1 MYTYYTWPLTID
13 HWTLTNMAKPKPQSL
28 FLDRVSHYRSLT
40 IFSSL
45 LSQPNCFNI
54 NSFGDLFHEKFTMD
68 FSSSVFEQNLKLV
81 NCQAR
86 AIFVNEQRRKNLI
99 IPLQWACE
107 TEEEQ
112 LDFKSHNKN
121 KIWASVK
128 LRDIIQILFLDHV
141 LCGPNK

>member
-40 IFSSL
+40 SFSFFT
-45 LSQPNCFNI
+45 QPNSFNI
-54 NSFGDLFHEKFTMD
+54 NSFGDLFDEKFTMD

-81 NCQAR
+81 NCQAW

-99 IPLQWACE
+99 IPLQWARE
-107 TEEEQ
+107 TEER
-112 LDFKSHNKN
+112 LDFKSHKKN
-121 KIWASVK
+121 KIRTSVK